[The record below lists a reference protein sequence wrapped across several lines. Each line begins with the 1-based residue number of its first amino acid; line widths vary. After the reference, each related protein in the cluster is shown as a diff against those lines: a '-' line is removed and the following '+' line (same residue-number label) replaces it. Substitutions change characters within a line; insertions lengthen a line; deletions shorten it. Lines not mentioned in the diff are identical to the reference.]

1 MNQDAKM
8 FALITFQRI
17 CGLSDV
23 LVDKHAKKVNIELG
37 NEILRMIE
45 RAERAEN
52 VEIVFLDDVRRIINR
67 LKRNGLGALRID
79 KNFRI
84 IVDYND
90 TEIKLS
96 PLCKAIYV
104 LYMRHPEGLGRKQI
118 AEKNIVEELYQIYAI
133 LAPNKT
139 SVQIK
144 NTIDNLVDF
153 SKKNLDK
160 QMSLINKT
168 VRTTLGD
175 KSEHYLPRSS
185 KRNEKRML
193 DFENVAFCL
202 PQALNDLEIKIADT

>member
-1 MNQDAKM
+1 MMNQDAKM

-45 RAERAEN
+45 ERAEREEN

-67 LKRNGLGALRID
+67 LKRKGLGALRID

-118 AEKNIVEELYQIYAI
+118 AEKNIMDELCQIYAV
-133 LAPNKT
+133 LAPHKT
-139 SVQIK
+139 SVQIR
-144 NTIDNLVDF
+144 TAIENLVDF

-160 QMSLINKT
+160 QMTLINRT
-168 VRTTLGD
+168 MRTTLGD
-175 KSEHYLPRSS
+175 KAEHYLPRSN

-202 PQALNDLEIKIADT
+202 PQSLNDLEIRK